1 MALYGVGFLKLTLLL
16 TPTVGFLKPTPHN
29 SMKKQT
35 KAIRIQTEKSS
46 NREHSV
52 PLYLTSSFTFESAE
66 QGKAL
71 FEETEEGNIYSRFS
85 NPNVTEFVEKV
96 CMLENAEEGIATG
109 TGMAAVF
116 ASMAAL
122 LKSGDHL
129 VACRALFG
137 SAHQIITQI
146 LPKWGIT
153 HTYVDATATEAEWE
167 AAMQPN
173 TKMVYLET
181 PSNPGLEL
189 VDLDML
195 GRLKTKYGFI
205 LNVDNCFATPIL
217 QTPLDFGADLSV
229 HSATKYMDGQGR
241 VLGGIVVGRADLIQ
255 PIRFFARH
263 TGPSLSPFNA
273 WVLSKSLE
281 TLDLRMERHC
291 RNALQLAE
299 ALETHADVER
309 VLYPFLPS
317 HPQYDLAKAQ
327 MSAGGAI
334 VTIELEG
341 GFERVKA
348 FFDALTIP
356 TLSSNLGDSRTIVTN
371 PNTTTH
377 AKLKPDEKAALGIT
391 PGLIRI
397 SVGLEA
403 IEDLIADFTQA
414 VAKSAEV
421 LKENV
426 A

>member
-1 MALYGVGFLKLTLLL
+1 MQ
-16 TPTVGFLKPTPHN
+16 
-29 SMKKQT
+29 KQT
-35 KAIRIQTEKSS
+35 KAIRIQTEKSP

-52 PLYLTSSFTFESAE
+52 PLYLTSSFAFESAE

-71 FEETEEGNIYSRFS
+71 FDETEAGNIYSRFS
-85 NPNVTEFVEKV
+85 NPNVSEFVEKV
-96 CMLENAEEGIATG
+96 CMMENAEDGIATG

-146 LPKWGIT
+146 LSKWGIT
-153 HTYVDATATEAEWE
+153 HTYVDATATEADWE

-189 VDLDML
+189 VDLKML
-195 GRLKTKYGFI
+195 ARLKAKYGFI

-217 QTPLDFGADLSV
+217 QTPLDLGADLSV

-241 VLGGIVVGRADLIQ
+241 VLGGVVVGSKELIQ

-299 ALETHADVER
+299 ALDVHPDVER
-309 VLYPFLPS
+309 TLYPFLSS
-317 HPQYDLAKAQ
+317 HPQYELAKQQ

-403 IEDLIADFTQA
+403 IEDLIDDFTQA
-414 VAKSAEV
+414 VEKSAEV
-421 LKENV
+421 VKEKV

>member
-1 MALYGVGFLKLTLLL
+1 MQ
-16 TPTVGFLKPTPHN
+16 TP
-29 SMKKQT
+29 
-35 KAIRIQTEKSS
+35 QTEY
-46 NREHSV
+46 REHST
-52 PLYLTSSFTFESAE
+52 PLFLTSSFTFEDAE
-66 QGKAL
+66 YGKAL
-71 FEETEEGNIYSRFS
+71 FDETIDGNIYSRFS
-85 NPNVTEFVEKV
+85 NPNVTEFVDKV
-96 CMLENAEEGIATG
+96 CMLEGAEEGIATG

-122 LKSGDHL
+122 LRSGDHI

-146 LPKWGIT
+146 LSKWGIT

-173 TKMVYLET
+173 TRMVYLET

-189 VDLDML
+189 VDLAML
-195 GRLKTKYGFI
+195 GRLKQKYGFI
-205 LNVDNCFATPIL
+205 LNIDNCFATPIL
-217 QTPLDFGADLSV
+217 QTPIDFGADLSV

-241 VLGGIVVGRADLIQ
+241 VLGGVVVGRAELIQ

-291 RNALQLAE
+291 RNALALAE
-299 ALETHADVER
+299 ALEQHPDVTM
-309 VLYPFLPS
+309 VKYPFLPS
-317 HPQYDLAKAQ
+317 HPQYELAKAQ

-341 GFERVKA
+341 GFERVQA
-348 FFDALTIP
+348 FMDALQIP

-403 IEDLIADFTQA
+403 IEDLIADFAQA
-414 VAKSAEV
+414 ATVSAEAV
-421 LKENV
+421 RTAV
-426 A
+426 

>member
-1 MALYGVGFLKLTLLL
+1 
-16 TPTVGFLKPTPHN
+16 
-29 SMKKQT
+29 MKKQT
-35 KAIRIQTEKSS
+35 KAIRTQAKQSQ

-52 PLYLTSSFTFESAE
+52 PLYLTSSFSFESAE

-85 NPNVTEFVEKV
+85 NPNVAEFVEKV
-96 CMLENAEEGIATG
+96 CMLENAEDGIATG

-116 ASMAAL
+116 ASMAGL

-137 SAHQIITQI
+137 SAHQVISQI
-146 LPKWGIT
+146 LSKWGIT
-153 HTYVDATATEAEWE
+153 HTYVDATASEAEWE
-167 AAMQPN
+167 AAMQTN
-173 TKMVYLET
+173 TRMVYLET

-189 VDLDML
+189 VDLAML
-195 GRLKTKYGFI
+195 GRLKAKYGFI

-241 VLGGIVVGRADLIQ
+241 VLGGVVVGRADLIQ

-299 ALETHADVER
+299 ALERHEDVAR

-334 VTIELEG
+334 VTIELDG
-341 GFERVKA
+341 GFERIKA
-348 FFDALTIP
+348 FFDALQIAS
-356 TLSSNLGDSRTIVTN
+356 LSSNLGDSRTIVTN

-391 PGLIRI
+391 PGLVRI

-403 IEDLIADFTQA
+403 IDDLIADFEQA
-414 VAKSAEV
+414 VMVSADV
-421 LKENV
+421 VKEQV
-426 A
+426 

>member
-1 MALYGVGFLKLTLLL
+1 MQ
-16 TPTVGFLKPTPHN
+16 
-29 SMKKQT
+29 KQT
-35 KAIRIQTEKSS
+35 KAIRIQAKKSQ

-52 PLYLTSSFTFESAE
+52 PLYLTSSFAFENAE

-85 NPNVTEFVEKV
+85 NPNVSEFVDKV
-96 CMLENAEEGIATG
+96 CMLENAEDGIATG

-116 ASMAAL
+116 ASMAGL

-146 LPKWGIT
+146 LSKWGIT
-153 HTYVDATATEAEWE
+153 HTYVDASATEAEWE
-167 AAMQPN
+167 AAIQSNPG
-173 TKMVYLET
+173 TPAAKMVYLET

-189 VDLDML
+189 VDLEML
-195 GRLKTKYGFI
+195 GRLKQKYGFI

-217 QTPLDFGADLSV
+217 QTPIDFGADLSV

-299 ALETHADVER
+299 ALDEHTDVER

-317 HPQYDLAKAQ
+317 HPQYELAKRQ

-341 GFERVKA
+341 GFERVSA
-348 FFDALTIP
+348 FFDALQIP

-377 AKLKPDEKAALGIT
+377 AKLKPEEKAALGIT

-403 IEDLIADFTQA
+403 IEDLIEDFTQA
-414 VAKSAEV
+414 VEKSAEV
-421 LKENV
+421 VKEKV

>member
-1 MALYGVGFLKLTLLL
+1 
-16 TPTVGFLKPTPHN
+16 
-29 SMKKQT
+29 MKKQT
-35 KAIRIQTEKSS
+35 KAIRTQTPQSG

-85 NPNVTEFVEKV
+85 NPNVTEFVDKV
-96 CMLENAEEGIATG
+96 CMLENAEDGIATG

-146 LPKWGIT
+146 LSKWGIT
-153 HTYVDATATEAEWE
+153 HTYLDASASEAEWE
-167 AAMQPN
+167 AAIQPN
-173 TKMVYLET
+173 TGAPAAKMVYLET

-189 VDLDML
+189 VDLAML
-195 GRLKTKYGFI
+195 ARLKAKHGFI

-217 QTPLDFGADLSV
+217 QTPIDYGADLSI

-281 TLDLRMERHC
+281 TLELRMERHC
-291 RNALQLAE
+291 RNAQQLAE
-299 ALETHADVER
+299 ALESLPDVGR

-317 HPQYDLAKAQ
+317 HPQYELAKKQ

-377 AKLKPDEKAALGIT
+377 AKLKLDEKAALGIT

-403 IEDLIADFTQA
+403 IEDLIADFKQAVEKSADVVKQA
-414 VAKSAEV
+414 VA
-421 LKENV
+421 
-426 A
+426 

>member
-1 MALYGVGFLKLTLLL
+1 MNQPVQFY
-16 TPTVGFLKPTPHN
+16 

-35 KAIRIQTEKSS
+35 KAIRTQAKRSQ

-52 PLYLTSSFTFESAE
+52 PLYLTSSFSFESAE

-85 NPNVTEFVEKV
+85 NPNVAEFVEKV
-96 CMLENAEEGIATG
+96 CMLENAEDGIATG

-116 ASMAAL
+116 ASMAGL

-137 SAHQIITQI
+137 SAHQVISQI
-146 LPKWGIT
+146 LSKWGIT
-153 HTYVDATATEAEWE
+153 HAYVDATATEAEWE
-167 AAMQPN
+167 AAIQPN
-173 TKMVYLET
+173 SGTAPAGRPAARMVYLET

-189 VDLDML
+189 VDLAML
-195 GRLKTKYGFI
+195 GRLKAKYGFI

-217 QTPLDFGADLSV
+217 QTPIDFGADLSV

-241 VLGGIVVGRADLIQ
+241 VLGGVVVGRADLIQ

-299 ALETHADVER
+299 ALERHEDVAR

-317 HPQYDLAKAQ
+317 HPQYELARTQ

-334 VTIELEG
+334 VTIELDG
-341 GFERVKA
+341 GFERIKA
-348 FFDALTIP
+348 FFDALQIAS
-356 TLSSNLGDSRTIVTN
+356 LSSNLGDSRTIVTN

-377 AKLKPDEKAALGIT
+377 AKLKPHEKAALGIT
-391 PGLIRI
+391 PGLVRI

-403 IEDLIADFTQA
+403 IEDLISDFEQAISVSAD
-414 VAKSAEV
+414 V
-421 LKENV
+421 LNEQV
-426 A
+426 

>member
-1 MALYGVGFLKLTLLL
+1 MQ
-16 TPTVGFLKPTPHN
+16 
-29 SMKKQT
+29 KQT
-35 KAIRIQTEKSS
+35 KAIRIQADKSQ

-52 PLYLTSSFTFESAE
+52 PLYLTSSFAFESAE

-85 NPNVTEFVEKV
+85 NPNVSEFVDKV
-96 CMLENAEEGIATG
+96 CMLENAEDGIATG

-116 ASMAAL
+116 ASMAGL

-146 LPKWGIT
+146 LSKWGIT
-153 HTYVDATATEAEWE
+153 HTYVDASATEAEWE
-167 AAMQPN
+167 AAIQSN
-173 TKMVYLET
+173 TRMVYLET

-189 VDLDML
+189 VDLEML
-195 GRLKTKYGFI
+195 GRLKAKYNFI

-299 ALETHADVER
+299 ALDTHVDVER

-317 HPQYDLAKAQ
+317 HPQYDLAKRQ

-341 GFERVKA
+341 GFERVSA

-377 AKLKPDEKAALGIT
+377 AKLKPEEKAALGIT

-403 IEDLIADFTQA
+403 IEDLIEDFTQA
-414 VAKSAEV
+414 VEKSAESV
-421 LKENV
+421 KEKV

>member
-1 MALYGVGFLKLTLLL
+1 
-16 TPTVGFLKPTPHN
+16 
-29 SMKKQT
+29 MKKQT
-35 KAIRIQTEKSS
+35 KAIRTQAAKSQ

-52 PLYLTSSFTFESAE
+52 PLYLTSSFAFESAE

-71 FEETEEGNIYSRFS
+71 FDETEDGNIYSRFS
-85 NPNVTEFVEKV
+85 NPNVTEFVDKV
-96 CMLENAEEGIATG
+96 CMLENAEDGIATG

-122 LKSGDHL
+122 LQSGDHI

-146 LPKWGIT
+146 LSKWGIT
-153 HTYVDATATEAEWE
+153 HTYLDATATEAEWE
-167 AAMQPN
+167 EAIQANP

-189 VDLDML
+189 VDLTML
-195 GRLKTKYGFI
+195 ARLKAKYGFI

-217 QTPLDFGADLSV
+217 QLPIDLGADLSI

-241 VLGGIVVGRADLIQ
+241 VLGGIVVGSKELIQ

-281 TLDLRMERHC
+281 TLELRMDRHC
-291 RNALQLAE
+291 SNALALAE
-299 ALETHADVER
+299 ALDVHPD
-309 VLYPFLPS
+309 VAVVKYPFLPS
-317 HPQYDLAKAQ
+317 HPQYELAKQQ

-334 VTIELEG
+334 VTIELDG
-341 GFERVKA
+341 GFERVSA
-348 FFDALTIP
+348 FFAALQIP

-414 VAKSAEV
+414 IEQSADVVAATV
-421 LKENV
+421 VKENV

>member
-1 MALYGVGFLKLTLLL
+1 
-16 TPTVGFLKPTPHN
+16 
-29 SMKKQT
+29 MKKQT
-35 KAIRIQTEKSS
+35 KAIRTQAQKSQ

-52 PLYLTSSFTFESAE
+52 PLYLTSSFAFESAE

-85 NPNVTEFVEKV
+85 NPNVTEFVDKV
-96 CMLENAEEGIATG
+96 CMLENAEDGIATG

-116 ASMAAL
+116 ASMAGL

-146 LPKWGIT
+146 LSKWGIT
-153 HTYVDATATEAEWE
+153 HTYVDATASEAEWE

-173 TKMVYLET
+173 TRMVYLET

-189 VDLDML
+189 VDLEML
-195 GRLKTKYGFI
+195 SRLKTKYGFI

-217 QTPLDFGADLSV
+217 QTPIDYGADLSI
-229 HSATKYMDGQGR
+229 HSATKFMDGQGR
-241 VLGGIVVGRADLIQ
+241 VLGGIVVGSKELIQ

-273 WVLSKSLE
+273 WILSKSLE

-299 ALETHADVER
+299 ALDTHAEVER

-317 HPQYDLAKAQ
+317 HPQYDLAKRQ

-377 AKLKPDEKAALGIT
+377 AKLKPEEKAALGIT

-403 IEDLIADFTQA
+403 IEDLIEDFTQA
-414 VAKSAEV
+414 VEKSAEV
-421 LKENV
+421 VKEKV

>member
-1 MALYGVGFLKLTLLL
+1 MQ
-16 TPTVGFLKPTPHN
+16 
-29 SMKKQT
+29 KQT
-35 KAIRIQTEKSS
+35 KAIRTQAQQSQ

-52 PLYLTSSFTFESAE
+52 PLYLTSSFTFENAE

-96 CMLENAEEGIATG
+96 CMLENAEDGIATG

-146 LPKWGIT
+146 LSKWGIT

-173 TKMVYLET
+173 TRMVYLET

-189 VDLDML
+189 VDLKML
-195 GRLKTKYGFI
+195 ARLKAKYGFI

-217 QTPLDFGADLSV
+217 QTPIDFGADLSV

-273 WVLSKSLE
+273 WILSKSLE

-299 ALETHADVER
+299 ALDGHADVER

-317 HPQYDLAKAQ
+317 HPQYDLAKRQ

-403 IEDLIADFTQA
+403 IEDLIEDFTQA
-414 VAKSAEV
+414 VEKSAEAI
-421 LKENV
+421 KEKV

>member
-1 MALYGVGFLKLTLLL
+1 
-16 TPTVGFLKPTPHN
+16 
-29 SMKKQT
+29 MKKQT
-35 KAIRIQTEKSS
+35 KAIRTQTRQTQY
-46 NREHSV
+46 REHST
-52 PLYLTSSFTFESAE
+52 PLFLTSSFTFESAE
-66 QGKAL
+66 QGKGL
-71 FEETEEGNIYSRFS
+71 FEETIEGNIYSRFS
-85 NPNVTEFVEKV
+85 NPNVSEFVEKV
-96 CMLENAEEGIATG
+96 CMLEGAEEGIATA

-116 ASMAAL
+116 ASMAGL
-122 LKSGDHL
+122 LKSGDHI

-146 LPKWGIT
+146 LSKWGIT
-153 HTYVDATATEAEWE
+153 HTYLDATATEEEWE

-173 TKMVYLET
+173 TRMVYLET

-189 VDLDML
+189 VDLAML
-195 GRLKTKYGFI
+195 GRLKEKYGFI

-241 VLGGIVVGRADLIQ
+241 VLGGIVVGRADLIAL
-255 PIRFFARH
+255 IRFFARH

-273 WVLSKSLE
+273 WTLSKSLE

-291 RNALQLAE
+291 QNALALAE
-299 ALETHADVER
+299 ALEQHPDVAT
-309 VLYPFLPS
+309 VKYPFLPS
-317 HPQYDLAKAQ
+317 HPQYELAKDQ

-334 VTIELEG
+334 VTIELDG
-341 GFERVKA
+341 GFERVQA
-348 FFDALTIP
+348 FMEALQIP

-397 SVGLEA
+397 SVGLEH
-403 IEDLIADFTQA
+403 IDDLIADFEQA
-414 VAKSAEV
+414 VSVSAEV
-421 LKENV
+421 VRERV
-426 A
+426 

>member
-1 MALYGVGFLKLTLLL
+1 ME
-16 TPTVGFLKPTPHN
+16 
-29 SMKKQT
+29 KQT
-35 KAIRIQTEKSS
+35 KAIRTQSKQSQ

-71 FEETEEGNIYSRFS
+71 FDESEEGNIYSRFS
-85 NPNVTEFVEKV
+85 NPNVTEFVDKV

-122 LKSGDHL
+122 LKSGDHI

-137 SAHQIITQI
+137 SAHQVITQI
-146 LPKWGIT
+146 LSKWGIT
-153 HTYVDATATEAEWE
+153 HTYVDASATEAEWE

-189 VDLDML
+189 VDLAML
-195 GRLKTKYGFI
+195 ARLKAKYGFI

-217 QTPLDFGADLSV
+217 QTPIDFGADLSV

-299 ALETHADVER
+299 ALDAHADVER
-309 VLYPFLPS
+309 ALYPFLPS
-317 HPQYDLAKAQ
+317 HPQYELAKRQ

-334 VTIELEG
+334 VTIELAG

-356 TLSSNLGDSRTIVTN
+356 SLSSNLGDSRTIVTN

-377 AKLKPDEKAALGIT
+377 AKLKPEEKAALGIT

-403 IEDLIADFTQA
+403 ISDLVADFTQA
-414 VAKSAEV
+414 IEKSADMV
-421 LKENV
+421 KEQV